1 MRKKKKYLTIIIVAS
16 VLSGAAAAGM
26 LSGHYIGG
34 RNMPVILSADIKK
47 ITEEK
52 KREIIRRYKDS
63 EDKEQTGMK
72 LEKEYAEFL
81 NALDRSLD
89 NFMKKNKNVLILRKE
104 AVIDGKYKDI
114 TDEIKENAKASQ

>member
-16 VLSGAAAAGM
+16 VLSGAAAGM

>member
-1 MRKKKKYLTIIIVAS
+1 MRKTKKYLTIIIVVS
-16 VLSGAAAAGM
+16 VLSGGAAGM
-26 LSGHYIGG
+26 LSGHYLGG

-47 ITEEK
+47 ITDEK
-52 KREIIRRYKDS
+52 KQEIIRKYKDS
-63 EDKEQTGMK
+63 EDKEQDGVK

-89 NFMKKNKNVLILRKE
+89 NFMKKNKNVLILRRE

>member
-1 MRKKKKYLTIIIVAS
+1 MRKTKKYLTIIIVVS
-16 VLSGAAAAGM
+16 VLSGSAAGM
-26 LSGHYIGG
+26 LSGHYTGG
-34 RNMPVILSADIKK
+34 RNMPVIMSADIKK

-52 KREIIRRYKDS
+52 KQEIIRKYRDS
-63 EDKEQTGMK
+63 EDKEQAGVK
-72 LEKEYAEFL
+72 LEKEYTEFL

>member
-1 MRKKKKYLTIIIVAS
+1 MRKTKKYLTIIVVVS
-16 VLSGAAAAGM
+16 VLSGAAAGM
-26 LSGHYIGG
+26 LSGHYTGG

-52 KREIIRRYKDS
+52 KQEIIRKYRDS
-63 EDKEQTGMK
+63 EDKEQAGVK
-72 LEKEYAEFL
+72 LEKEYTEFL
-81 NALDRSLD
+81 NALDKSLD

>member
-1 MRKKKKYLTIIIVAS
+1 MRKTKKYLTIMIVVS
-16 VLSGAAAAGM
+16 VLSGAAAGM
-26 LSGHYIGG
+26 LSGHYVGG
-34 RNMPVILSADIKK
+34 RNMTVILSADIKK
-47 ITEEK
+47 ITDEK
-52 KREIIRRYKDS
+52 KQEIIRKYKDS
-63 EDKEQTGMK
+63 EDKEQDGVK

-114 TDEIKENAKASQ
+114 TDEIRENAKASQ

>member
-1 MRKKKKYLTIIIVAS
+1 MRKTKKYLTIIIVVS
-16 VLSGAAAAGM
+16 VLSGGAAGM
-26 LSGHYIGG
+26 LSGHYLGG

-47 ITEEK
+47 ITDEK
-52 KREIIRRYKDS
+52 KQEIIRKYKDS
-63 EDKEQTGMK
+63 EDKEQDGVK

>member
-1 MRKKKKYLTIIIVAS
+1 MRKTKKYLIIIIVVS
-16 VLSGAAAAGM
+16 VLSGAAAGM
-26 LSGHYIGG
+26 LSGHYLGG

-47 ITEEK
+47 ITDEK
-52 KREIIRRYKDS
+52 KQEIIRKYKDS
-63 EDKEQTGMK
+63 EDKEQDGVK

>member
-1 MRKKKKYLTIIIVAS
+1 MRKTKKYLTIIVVVS
-16 VLSGAAAAGM
+16 VLSGAAAGM

-52 KREIIRRYKDS
+52 KQEIIRKYRDS
-63 EDKEQTGMK
+63 EDKEQAGVK